1 MTSEIINAAK
11 AVRVHID
18 GKRMDLPD
26 PITGEALYHAAH
38 VPPGEVLYREV
49 SGDHEDELVDR
60 HRAEIHITEDE
71 HFYSGQPHKPEYTI
85 LVNARRKTV
94 QGKKISYSK
103 VVKLAFPGGPPSPET
118 IYTVAYTNGPAKNPK
133 GTMVEG
139 QHVLIQDE
147 MSFDVTEAG
156 RS

>member
-1 MTSEIINAAK
+1 MGSENTDTFQV
-11 AVRVHID
+11 VRVHID
-18 GKRMDLPD
+18 GKRLELDSS
-26 PITGEALYHAAH
+26 ISGQALYHAAH
-38 VPPGEVLYREV
+38 VAQDEVLYRET
-49 SGDHEDELVDR
+49 SGDREDHLIPRDQP
-60 HRAEIHITEDE
+60 EIRLEQDE
-71 HFYSGQPHKPEYTI
+71 HFYTSSPHKPEHTI

-94 QGKKISYSK
+94 QGKKISFAQ

-118 IYTVAYTNGPAKNPK
+118 IYTVAYTNGPPKNPK

-139 QHVLIQDE
+139 QTVHIQEE